1 MRVSSYRDERLVL
14 ADAEKA
20 EKIDRR
26 NANANRLR
34 LRILL
39 ALVSL
44 ALVSLGPLGF
54 HSTTVGAAELGAAAP
69 KIDNTG
75 LAPPPSPQALDS
87 PARQLSHQAASTA
100 SVANSGA
107 KAEDRAVE
115 EEADDGSD
123 PNEADGNGDETDR
136 RKGAGGDVRRDGG
149 DGSDADGNGDETD
162 RRKGA
167 GGDVRRDGG
176 DGSDGGEPLL
186 ADSRATF
193 DPSQAVEHVAAE
205 ATSTPAELRPIL
217 PMLAGVA
224 ARATDAQRLP
234 RLLRYPS
241 FNLTWTRS
249 APPPRSDGWKPTDAQ
264 RLRLPL
270 RDLKESYFR
279 SCAVVGSSGT
289 LRRSGYGPFIDAHEA
304 VIRFNGAPAGGGY
317 GADVG
322 ARTTLSV
329 LADIAT
335 SECVDNKAKQPF
347 LEKGGSHVASAS
359 SLAGARLD
367 ASNLLLEAAPSW
379 RPVRQ
384 CDFYQESEPP
394 ATIVFLP
401 RRGGVR
407 RLLDY
412 IVENP
417 QLSAYIRSDALAD
430 EVDEQIAAYKD
441 DSSHPT
447 AGFNGV
453 VLALHLC
460 ELIDLYGFGTP
471 RDKFYSAPRTEKS
484 GSQHLYRTELR
495 WMLGLEQRFPDRVRL
510 WP

>member
-1 MRVSSYRDERLVL
+1 MRALAYRDERLVL

-26 NANANRLR
+26 DANANRLR
-34 LRILL
+34 QRLLL

-54 HSTTVGAAELGAAAP
+54 HSTTIGAAELVV
-69 KIDNTG
+69 
-75 LAPPPSPQALDS
+75 APPPSPQALDS
-87 PARQLSHQAASTA
+87 PARQLSRQAASTA

-107 KAEDRAVE
+107 KAEDSAVE

-149 DGSDADGNGDETD
+149 DGSNG
-162 RRKGA
+162 
-167 GGDVRRDGG
+167 GGG
-176 DGSDGGEPLL
+176 GGEPLL

-193 DPSQAVEHVAAE
+193 DPSQTVEHVAAA

-224 ARATDAQRLP
+224 ARATDEQRLP

-322 ARTTLSV
+322 TRTTLSV
-329 LADIAT
+329 LADIAA

-384 CDFYQESEPP
+384 CDFYLESEPP
-394 ATIVFLP
+394 ATIFFLP

-447 AGFNGV
+447 SGFNGV

-484 GSQHLYRTELR
+484 GSQHLYRTEHR

>member
-34 LRILL
+34 LRIRILL

-54 HSTTVGAAELGAAAP
+54 HGTTVGAAELGAAAP

-107 KAEDRAVE
+107 KAEDRAIE

-149 DGSDADGNGDETD
+149 DGSD
-162 RRKGA
+162 
-167 GGDVRRDGG
+167 
-176 DGSDGGEPLL
+176 GGEPLL
-186 ADSRATF
+186 ADSR
-193 DPSQAVEHVAAE
+193 AVEHVAAE

-249 APPPRSDGWKPTDAQ
+249 APPPRSDGWKPSDAQ

-394 ATIVFLP
+394 ATIFFLP

>member
-1 MRVSSYRDERLVL
+1 
-14 ADAEKA
+14 
-20 EKIDRR
+20 
-26 NANANRLR
+26 
-34 LRILL
+34 
-39 ALVSL
+39 
-44 ALVSLGPLGF
+44 
-54 HSTTVGAAELGAAAP
+54 
-69 KIDNTG
+69 
-75 LAPPPSPQALDS
+75 
-87 PARQLSHQAASTA
+87 
-100 SVANSGA
+100 
-107 KAEDRAVE
+107 
-115 EEADDGSD
+115 
-123 PNEADGNGDETDR
+123 
-136 RKGAGGDVRRDGG
+136 
-149 DGSDADGNGDETD
+149 
-162 RRKGA
+162 
-167 GGDVRRDGG
+167 
-176 DGSDGGEPLL
+176 
-186 ADSRATF
+186 
-193 DPSQAVEHVAAE
+193 VEHVAAV

-394 ATIVFLP
+394 ATIFFLP

>member
-1 MRVSSYRDERLVL
+1 VQKSERPERRDGVNRLMRVSSYRDERLVL

-26 NANANRLR
+26 NANANRLRLR

-149 DGSDADGNGDETD
+149 DGSD
-162 RRKGA
+162 
-167 GGDVRRDGG
+167 
-176 DGSDGGEPLL
+176 GGEPLL

-193 DPSQAVEHVAAE
+193 DPSQAVEHVAAV

-329 LADIAT
+329 LADIAM

-447 AGFNGV
+447 SGFNGV

>member
-186 ADSRATF
+186 ADSRA
-193 DPSQAVEHVAAE
+193 VEHMAAE

-394 ATIVFLP
+394 ATIFFLP

>member
-1 MRVSSYRDERLVL
+1 MCLVKLNGLTCRNPSAERRDGVNRLMRVSSYRDERLVL

-69 KIDNTG
+69 KIDNTR
-75 LAPPPSPQALDS
+75 LAPPPSPQALGS

-136 RKGAGGDVRRDGG
+136 RKGAGGDVRRD
-149 DGSDADGNGDETD
+149 D
-162 RRKGA
+162 
-167 GGDVRRDGG
+167 G

-193 DPSQAVEHVAAE
+193 DPSQAVEHVAAV

-394 ATIVFLP
+394 ATIFFLP

-447 AGFNGV
+447 SGFNGV

-471 RDKFYSAPRTEKS
+471 RDKFYSAPRTEKT

>member
-1 MRVSSYRDERLVL
+1 M
-14 ADAEKA
+14 
-20 EKIDRR
+20 
-26 NANANRLR
+26 
-34 LRILL
+34 
-39 ALVSL
+39 
-44 ALVSLGPLGF
+44 
-54 HSTTVGAAELGAAAP
+54 
-69 KIDNTG
+69 
-75 LAPPPSPQALDS
+75 
-87 PARQLSHQAASTA
+87 
-100 SVANSGA
+100 ANSGA
-107 KAEDRAVE
+107 KAEDSAVE

-149 DGSDADGNGDETD
+149 DGSNG
-162 RRKGA
+162 
-167 GGDVRRDGG
+167 GGG
-176 DGSDGGEPLL
+176 GGEPLL

-193 DPSQAVEHVAAE
+193 DPSQTVEHVAAA

-224 ARATDAQRLP
+224 ARATDEQRLP

-264 RLRLPL
+264 RLRLPP

-347 LEKGGSHVASAS
+347 LGTGGSHVASAS

-367 ASNLLLEAAPSW
+367 ASNLVLEAAPSW

-384 CDFYQESEPP
+384 CDFYPETEPP
-394 ATIVFLP
+394 ATIFFLP
-401 RRGGVR
+401 RRGAGCSTTSSSTRICPPTYARMRSQTRSTSRSLRIRTTR
-407 RLLDY
+407 R
-412 IVENP
+412 IQP
-417 QLSAYIRSDALAD
+417 QGSMAWCSPCICASSSTCTASARRETSSTRRRELKNRARSICTALSIGGCWG
-430 EVDEQIAAYKD
+430 
-441 DSSHPT
+441 SSSASPT
-447 AGFNGV
+447 ACACGREKASKLRYSSCAFDV
-453 VLALHLC
+453 SFCVASKAP
-460 ELIDLYGFGTP
+460 P
-471 RDKFYSAPRTEKS
+471 RRARKRHAYEAGS
-484 GSQHLYRTELR
+484 GSGARNAQPLTNYRLR
-495 WMLGLEQRFPDRVRL
+495 A
-510 WP
+510 